1 MLAAVCGCRP
11 VATTTQTDLQPSQTH
26 QIELLREQVQA
37 LETEKAMLE
46 VKNEEIIKRS
56 EYLQKK
62 VNDLEFAVSQHKDTI
77 ATLARA
83 PIERDELKK
92 QLKEMEDENALLKKE
107 IEALK
112 KELAAR

>member
-1 MLAAVCGCRP
+1 MLVAAGGCRP
-11 VATTTQTDLQPSQTH
+11 AATTQTDLQPSQAH

-46 VKNEEIIKRS
+46 AKNQEIINRS

-62 VNDLEFAVSQHKDTI
+62 VNDLEFTVAQHKDTI

-83 PIERDELKK
+83 PIERDEMKK
-92 QLKEMEDENALLKKE
+92 QLKEAQDENELLKKE

-112 KELAAR
+112 KQLAAK